1 MFAAK
6 GDDGQGL
13 HSFDIQ
19 DFSTVKRVK
28 GTLLQGSKV
37 IRKLS
42 FSKKDGTNITEVSLG
57 EGKPFGPESILSDDE
72 EIIGVFGTKDID
84 HRIYQ
89 LGFIVWK
96 PPRI

>member
-1 MFAAK
+1 VFAAK

-13 HSFDIQ
+13 HSFDIK

-37 IRKLS
+37 IQKLS

-57 EGKPFGPESILSDDE
+57 DD
-72 EIIGVFGTKDID
+72 
-84 HRIYQ
+84 
-89 LGFIVWK
+89 
-96 PPRI
+96 